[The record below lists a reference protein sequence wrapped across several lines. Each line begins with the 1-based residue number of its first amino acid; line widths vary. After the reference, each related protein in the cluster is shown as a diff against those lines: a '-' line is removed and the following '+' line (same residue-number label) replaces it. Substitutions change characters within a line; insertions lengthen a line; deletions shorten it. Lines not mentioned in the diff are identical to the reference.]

1 MLNILEHFLT
11 VAATS
16 KIMRT
21 LSTIILALLLGISA
35 AAQQQLKV
43 GSQAPDFNGESINGQ
58 EVSLSQLHGK
68 VVVLT
73 FWSTRCEICHSEI
86 PKLNRIRERYK
97 GKDVVFLALTMENNT
112 RVEPYLK
119 KTPFNFDIVT
129 NSLGIVLKYADMDK
143 SGNIN
148 LGFPSYFVINQDG
161 AITLKADGWDKTEN
175 LEAQITR
182 LLAAE

>member
-1 MLNILEHFLT
+1 
-11 VAATS
+11 
-16 KIMRT
+16 MRT
-21 LSTIILALLLGISA
+21 ISTIILALVLGVTA

-43 GSQAPDFNGESINGQ
+43 GNKAPDFNAESLDGQ
-58 EVSLSQLHGK
+58 QVSLSQLHGK

-73 FWSTRCEICHSEI
+73 FWSTRCEICHNEI
-86 PKLNRIRERYK
+86 PKLNRIRDRYK
-97 GKDVVFLALTMENNT
+97 DKEVVFLALTMENNG
-112 RVEPYLK
+112 RIEPYLK
-119 KTPFNFDIVT
+119 KTPFNFDILP

-161 AITLKADGWDKTEN
+161 AITLKADGWDKTDN

-182 LLAAE
+182 LLATE

>member
-1 MLNILEHFLT
+1 
-11 VAATS
+11 
-16 KIMRT
+16 MRT
-21 LSTIILALLLGISA
+21 ISTIILALVLGVTA

-43 GSQAPDFNGESINGQ
+43 GNKAPDFNAESLNGQ
-58 EVSLSQLHGK
+58 QVSLSQLHGK

-73 FWSTRCEICHSEI
+73 FWSTRCEICHNEI
-86 PKLNRIRERYK
+86 PKLNRIRDRYK
-97 GKDVVFLALTMENNT
+97 DKEVVFLALTMENNG
-112 RVEPYLK
+112 RIEPYLK
-119 KTPFNFDIVT
+119 KTPFNFDILP

-161 AITLKADGWDKTEN
+161 AITLKADGWDKTDN

-182 LLAAE
+182 LLATE

>member
-1 MLNILEHFLT
+1 
-11 VAATS
+11 
-16 KIMRT
+16 MRT
-21 LSTIILALLLGISA
+21 ISTIILALVLGASA

-43 GSQAPDFNGESINGQ
+43 GSLAPDFSGESINGEQ
-58 EVSLSQLHGK
+58 VSLSQLHGK

-73 FWSTRCEICHSEI
+73 FWSTRCEICHNEI
-86 PKLNRIRERYK
+86 PKLNRIRDRYK
-97 GKDVVFLALTMENNT
+97 DKDVVFLALTMENNG

-119 KTPFNFDIVT
+119 KTPFNFDIVI

-148 LGFPSYFVINQDG
+148 LGFPSYFVIDQNG
-161 AITLKADGWDKTEN
+161 AITLKADGWDKTDN

-182 LLAAE
+182 LLATE